1 MADDDLRIRIEVEEE
16 EHAAGFLERLT
27 GDLDPEARELARDL
41 ESHRLA
47 VSRDGD
53 TVFVYA
59 ATRAAAEQ
67 AHPSSRPSS
76 ARTGIEAR
84 TSQVEHWLDEEDR
97 WDDEPPGETWE
108 EEELDR
114 GFAPWE
120 VRVECPSREEADA
133 LADAA
138 RNRGLQ
144 AGAALPVPDR
154 RHREPGGRG
163 RPGNPAARRGR
174 GRRRGRLG
182 DDSGQSLCRFRR
194 SRRVTTLTI
203 AADGVSFGLRRSS
216 RGITRAPRIS

>member
-1 MADDDLRIRIEVEEE
+1 MANDDWRIRIEVEEE
-16 EHAAGFLERLT
+16 EHAAGFLDRLT
-27 GDLDPEARELARDL
+27 GDLDDEARELAKDL

-47 VSRDGD
+47 VSREGD

-67 AHPSSRPSS
+67 ARLVVD
-76 ARTGIEAR
+76 AQLRANGIAAQ

-133 LADAA
+133 LAKKLETEGYTPERRSQYLIVGTATREDA
-138 RNRGLQ
+138 NGLATRLHGQ
-144 AGAALPVPDR
+144 VEAGGEVVAEAW
-154 RHREPGGRG
+154 EA
-163 RPGNPAARRGR
+163 RPGNRWF
-174 GRRRGRLG
+174 
-182 DDSGQSLCRFRR
+182 S
-194 SRRVTTLTI
+194 V
-203 AADGVSFGLRRSS
+203 FG
-216 RGITRAPRIS
+216 GMGG